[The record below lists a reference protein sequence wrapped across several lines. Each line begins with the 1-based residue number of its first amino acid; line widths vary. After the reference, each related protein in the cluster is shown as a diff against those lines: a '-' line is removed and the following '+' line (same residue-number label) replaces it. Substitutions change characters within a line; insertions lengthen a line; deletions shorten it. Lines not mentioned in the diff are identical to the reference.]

1 MKKAVAIA
9 AALMIY
15 LSVILL
21 PDSGYAQ
28 QYPGYSYFW
37 VRVLDASKNPISNAV
52 VVARKTATGDS
63 YTLTP
68 LGWGYYNKTL
78 EPGTYDIWVNGRV
91 LRYSVYAGAFWYV
104 MVRCYI

>member
-9 AALMIY
+9 AGLMIY
-15 LSVILL
+15 LAVML
-21 PDSGYAQ
+21 PDSAYPQ
-28 QYPGYSYFW
+28 QYPGYTYFW
-37 VRVLDASKNPISNAV
+37 VRVLDTYRNPVSNAV
-52 VVARKTATGDS
+52 VVARKTTTGDS

-78 EPGTYDIWVNGRV
+78 EPGTYDILVNGRV
-91 LRYSVYAGAFWYV
+91 LRRSVYAGAFWYV